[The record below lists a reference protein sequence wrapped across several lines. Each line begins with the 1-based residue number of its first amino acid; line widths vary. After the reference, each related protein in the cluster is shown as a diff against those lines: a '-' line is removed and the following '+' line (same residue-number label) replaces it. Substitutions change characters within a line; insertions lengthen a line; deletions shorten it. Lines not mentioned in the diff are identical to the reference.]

1 MKKNSVQLLF
11 ILCVFLVSFNIFAKS
26 TSFKADSILFTKT
39 IPFEKL
45 PENIEQ
51 DMKNGSMNYLKNQQ
65 CLISTYRTFY
75 KDSTLDQI
83 KK

>member
-45 PENIEQ
+45 PKINNALSQLTERFIRIP
-51 DMKNGSMNYLKNQQ
+51 L
-65 CLISTYRTFY
+65 LIT
-75 KDSTLDQI
+75 
-83 KK
+83 

>member
-45 PENIEQ
+45 PRYEKWKYELSQ
-51 DMKNGSMNYLKNQQ
+51 KSTMPYLNLQNV
-65 CLISTYRTFY
+65 L
-75 KDSTLDQI
+75 
-83 KK
+83 

>member
-45 PENIEQ
+45 PEKMEV
-51 DMKNGSMNYLKNQQ
+51 
-65 CLISTYRTFY
+65 
-75 KDSTLDQI
+75 
-83 KK
+83 